1 MVELNTNCERIHF
14 ISLAGLTRSF
24 RFRRTTPSPLGHRDC
39 YNEIYTLIYS
49 WVIIRGRTKQK
60 LRRNKRSIPGGTR
73 TRNLRFRRPTPS
85 PLGHRDCYNKIYTLI
100 SSWVIVHGRT
110 KQKDWTNKR
119 SIPGGTR
126 TRSFRFRRPT
136 HYPLGHRDCYNVM
149 YTLISSW
156 VIVRGRTKQKVVNE

>member
-1 MVELNTNCERIHF
+1 MVH
-14 ISLAGLTRSF
+14 
-24 RFRRTTPSPLGHRDC
+24 
-39 YNEIYTLIYS
+39 
-49 WVIIRGRTKQK
+49 GRTKQNDWT
-60 LRRNKRSIPGGTR
+60 NKRSIPGGTR
-73 TRNLRFRRPTPS
+73 TRSLRFWRPTHY
-85 PLGHRDCYNKIYTLI
+85 PLGHRDCYNEMYTLI

-126 TRSFRFRRPT
+126 TRSFRFWRST

-156 VIVRGRTKQKVVNE
+156 VIVRGRTKQKLPMNKFSIPGGTRTRSLRFRRPTPSPLGHRTVTTKCIL